1 MNLHNIKLFV
11 GIFVLFVYVSIGI
24 FGLIQFNHMVET
36 PMINCPYAQNG
47 SSLCE
52 NSLEHIND
60 WRQFSN
66 AIFYSLLIL
75 SFLILGSSLYFFNKQ
90 FFFNQKPTLFYKWIL
105 YLDNKKLYKQ
115 PNRIIKWLSLLEN
128 SPSFS

>member
-75 SFLILGSSLYFFNKQ
+75 SFLILGLSLYFFKSNPITTVVS
-90 FFFNQKPTLFYKWIL
+90 KPPDIIAATVDPGAGIL
-105 YLDNKKLYKQ
+105 KTYFLMEFRHHLLY
-115 PNRIIKWLSLLEN
+115 
-128 SPSFS
+128 